1 VDNAKNMTA
10 ETTMKRHRKGMTLIE
25 LLVVIAI
32 VGVLATLSV
41 WGIASFM
48 IGGST
53 RDTRVLLSN
62 CTAMLEELRLA
73 NNLQGLPTLAI
84 QAPTSVTDAAPE
96 RLNHPAIID
105 TTAKAFARM
114 KALPASRKAM
124 EKLPSDRLMSG
135 ASVPDHL
142 KGLPLD
148 GWGNPILYVPAEGMF
163 NVRVN
168 NNNMIVRIRSSGAV
182 QGNPALTQSDRPFFA
197 SAGPDGRF
205 DTGDD
210 NLYSFEN

>member
-1 VDNAKNMTA
+1 
-10 ETTMKRHRKGMTLIE
+10 MTLIE

-53 RDTRVLLSN
+53 RDTRVLLTN
-62 CTAMLEELRLA
+62 CTTMLEELRLA
-73 NNLQGLPTLAI
+73 NNLQGLPTVAI

-96 RLNHPAIID
+96 RLTHPAIIE
-105 TTAKAFARM
+105 TAKAFNRM
-114 KALPASRKAM
+114 KAMPASRKAM
-124 EKLPSDRLMSG
+124 EKLPSDRLMGG

-148 GWGNPILYVPAEGMF
+148 GWSNPILFVPAEGML

-168 NNNMIVRIRSSGAV
+168 NMIMRIRSSGPIL
-182 QGNPALTQSDRPFFA
+182 GNPALTQNDRPFFA

>member
-1 VDNAKNMTA
+1 
-10 ETTMKRHRKGMTLIE
+10 MTLVE

-32 VGVLATLSV
+32 IGVLATLSV

-48 IGGST
+48 SGGSA
-53 RDTRVLLSN
+53 RDTRVLLGN
-62 CTAMLEELRLA
+62 CTSMLEELRLA
-73 NNLQGLPTLAI
+73 NNLQGLSTLAV
-84 QAPTSVTDAAPE
+84 QAPTSVADSAPE
-96 RLNHPAIID
+96 RLTHPAIIE
-105 TTAKAFARM
+105 TAKAFTRM
-114 KALPASRKAM
+114 KAMPASRKAM
-124 EKLPSDRLMSG
+124 EKLPSDRLMGG

-148 GWGNPILYVPAEGMF
+148 GWGNPILYVPADGMF
-163 NVRVN
+163 NVRV
-168 NNNMIVRIRSSGAV
+168 NNMIVRIRSSGAI
-182 QGNPALTQSDRPFFA
+182 QGSPAVTQADRPFFA